1 MMRSRRSTLAAVV
14 AALCLAGSLAS
25 TVSAVP
31 VERTRSTIECLGT
44 SATLIMHPGDSAIV
58 QWDISVDDVQ
68 NAPSFIIKSLTAN
81 VFIDGEPVGTFSASF
96 GKKTGFGEPLACAF
110 EVHNGNVDV
119 YGTSELV
126 QL

>member
-1 MMRSRRSTLAAVV
+1 MVRRR
-14 AALCLAGSLAS
+14 S
-25 TVSAVP
+25 TVSAAVAALVLAAGLAGTVSAAP

-58 QWDISVDDVQ
+58 QWDISTEDVR
-68 NAPSFIIKSLTAN
+68 NSPSFIIKSLTAN
-81 VFIDGEPVGTFSASF
+81 VFVGGEPVGTFSASF
-96 GKKTGFGEPLACAF
+96 GKKTGFGEPLQCTF
-110 EVHNGNVDV
+110 EVHNGAVDV